1 MKYIITESQYQNLL
15 SEDLGVSR
23 ASIAYANLIYGV
35 IKNKVMSVIHS
46 STDIENRIIIGLN
59 KTSQI
64 YKSSIDDF
72 IEFPIEKIII
82 NFTYEKLGE
91 NEFPD
96 YT

>member
-1 MKYIITESQYQNLL
+1 MKYIISESQYKLL
-15 SEDLGVSR
+15 TEDLGVSR

-35 IKNKVMSVIHS
+35 IENKVMSVIHS
-46 STDIENRIIIGLN
+46 DTNIEDKIIIGIN

-82 NFTYEKLGE
+82 N
-91 NEFPD
+91 
-96 YT
+96 